1 MMNVR
6 KLLAR
11 TPLHVAILLF
21 AAIWLIPTLGL
32 LITSLRDS
40 TSIAGSGWWTVFPKL
55 FSGGEFSLVNYIGV
69 IFTEGLGRSFLNSL
83 FISVPATAIS
93 TFIASFAAFG
103 FAWMRFTG
111 RKVLFMLVVGLM
123 VIPLQMTFIPILPVY
138 SKLGLHGT
146 FPGIWL
152 AHTAYGLPLTMYLVH
167 NFMAGI
173 PKDLFDS
180 AAIDGASPFTT
191 FRKIIIPISVPAI
204 ASVFIFQFL
213 WIWNDLL
220 VALVYLSAKPNVAPL
235 TVSVANLVT
244 NRGQDWEL
252 LTAAAFVSMALPLFV
267 FFSLQRY
274 FVRGILA
281 GSVKG

>member
-1 MMNVR
+1 MMNAK
-6 KLLAR
+6 KLIAK
-11 TPLHVAILLF
+11 TPLHVAIFVF
-21 AAIWLIPTLGL
+21 AAIWAIPTLGL
-32 LITSLRDS
+32 LITSFRDPA
-40 TSIAGSGWWTVFPKL
+40 SIAGSGWWTIFPRL
-55 FSGGEFSLVNYIGV
+55 LSGGQYSLENYVGV
-69 IFTEGLGRSFLNSL
+69 IYSEGLGRSFLNSL
-83 FISVPATAIS
+83 IISVPATAIS

-103 FAWMRFTG
+103 FAWMGFTG
-111 RKVLFMLVVGLM
+111 RRTLFMVVVGLM
-123 VIPLQMTFIPILPVY
+123 VIPLQMTFIPILPIY
-138 SKLGLHGT
+138 NKLGLHGT

-152 AHTAYGLPLTMYLVH
+152 AHTAYGLPLTTYLVH

-180 AAIDGASPFTT
+180 AAIDGASPLRT
-191 FRKIIIPISVPAI
+191 FWNIVMPISIPAL

-220 VALVYLSAKPNVAPL
+220 VSLVYLTAQKSVAPL
-235 TVSVANLVT
+235 MLSIANLVT

-252 LTAAAFVSMALPLFV
+252 LTAAAFVSMALPLVV

>member
-1 MMNVR
+1 MKIR
-6 KLLAR
+6 RFATR
-11 TPLHVAILLF
+11 SPLHIIIFLV

-32 LITSLRDS
+32 LITSFRDPAD
-40 TSIAGSGWWTVFPKL
+40 IAATGWWTVLPTL
-55 FSGGEFSLVNYIGV
+55 LRGGQFSLENYVGV
-69 IFTEGLGRSFLNSL
+69 LRDQGLARSFLNSL
-83 FISVPATAIS
+83 VISVPATAIS

-103 FAWMRFTG
+103 FAWMKFSG
-111 RKVLFMLVVGLM
+111 RKALFMLVVGLM
-123 VIPLQMTFIPILPVY
+123 VIPIQMTFIPVLPIY
-138 SKLGLHGT
+138 SKLHLAGT

-152 AHTAYGLPLTMYLVH
+152 AHTAYGLPLTIYLVH

-173 PKDLFDS
+173 PKELFDS
-180 AAIDGASPFTT
+180 ASIDGASPF
-191 FRKIIIPISVPAI
+191 KIFWRIAIPISVPAL

-220 VALVYLSAKPNVAPL
+220 VSLIYLGARPHVAPL
-235 TVSVANLVT
+235 TVNIANLVT

-252 LTAAAFVSMALPLFV
+252 LTAAAFVSMALPLVV

>member
-1 MMNVR
+1 MNLR
-6 KLLAR
+6 KAVGR
-11 TPLHVAILLF
+11 TPLHLVILF
-21 AAIWLIPTLGL
+21 FVGIWFLPTLGL
-32 LITSLRDS
+32 LITSFRDPS
-40 TSIAGSGWWTVFPKL
+40 SVAGSGWWTIFPKL
-55 FSGGEFSLVNYIGV
+55 FSGGQFSLQSYVGV
-69 IFTEGLGRSFLNSL
+69 VRDQGLGRAFLNSL
-83 FISVPATAIS
+83 IISVPATAIS
-93 TFIASFAAFG
+93 TFVASFAAYG

-111 RKVLFMLVVGLM
+111 RRYLFMVVVGLM
-123 VIPLQMTFIPILPVY
+123 VIPLQMTFIPVLPIY
-138 SKLGLHGT
+138 GKLGLAGT

-152 AHTAYGLPLTMYLVH
+152 AHTAYGLPLTTYLVH

-180 AAIDGASPFTT
+180 AAIDGASPFMT
-191 FRKIIIPISVPAI
+191 FSRIVMPISVPAL

-220 VALVYLSAKPNVAPL
+220 VGLVYLGALPNVAPL
-235 TVSVANLVT
+235 TVSIANLVT

-252 LTAAAFVSMALPLFV
+252 LTAAAFVSMALPLVV

>member
-1 MMNVR
+1 MNPR
-6 KLLAR
+6 RLAAR
-11 TPLHVAILLF
+11 TPLHLAIFVF
-21 AAIWLIPTLGL
+21 AAIWFIPTLGL
-32 LITSLRDS
+32 LITSLRDPA
-40 TSIAGSGWWTVFPKL
+40 SIAGSGWWTVFPKL
-55 FSGGEFSLVNYIGV
+55 FSGGQFSLENYAGV
-69 IFTEGLGRSFLNSL
+69 IQQQGLGRAFLNSL
-83 FISVPATAIS
+83 RISIPATAIS

-103 FAWMRFTG
+103 FAWMRFSG
-111 RKVLFMLVVGLM
+111 RRILFMLVVGLM
-123 VIPLQMTFIPILPVY
+123 VIPLQMTFIPILPIY
-138 SKLGLHGT
+138 SKLGLSGT

-152 AHTAYGLPLTMYLVH
+152 AHTAYGLPLTTYLVH

-180 AAIDGASPFTT
+180 AAIDGASPFTM
-191 FRKIIIPISVPAI
+191 FRKIVIPISVPAL

-220 VALVYLSAKPNVAPL
+220 VALVYLSAKPDVAPL
-235 TVSVANLVT
+235 TVSIANLVT
-244 NRGQDWEL
+244 NMGRNWEL
-252 LTAAAFVSMALPLFV
+252 LTAAAFVSMALPLVV

>member
-1 MMNVR
+1 MS
-6 KLLAR
+6 LLRMLSR
-11 TPLHVAILLF
+11 TPLHLILILF
-21 AAIWLIPTLGL
+21 AAVWLIPTLGL
-32 LITSLRDS
+32 LITSFRDPS
-40 TSIAGSGWWTVFPKL
+40 AIAGSGWWTIFPKL
-55 FSGGEFSLVNYIGV
+55 FNVGQYSLENYVSV
-69 IFTEGLGRSFLNSL
+69 ILKEGFGRSFLNSL
-83 FISVPATAIS
+83 VISVPATLIS

-103 FAWMRFTG
+103 FAWLRFPG
-111 RKVLFMLVVGLM
+111 RKFLFMMVVGLM
-123 VIPLQMTFIPILPVY
+123 VIPLQMTFIPILPLY
-138 SKLGLHGT
+138 SKLGLAGT

-152 AHTAYGLPLTMYLVH
+152 AHTAYGLPLTTYLVH
-167 NFMAGI
+167 NFMAAI

-180 AAIDGASPFTT
+180 AAIDGASAFTI
-191 FRKIIIPISVPAI
+191 FQRIVMPISLPAI

-220 VALVYLSAKPNVAPL
+220 VALIYLGAKPEVAPM
-235 TVSVANLVT
+235 TVKIANLVT

-252 LTAAAFVSMALPLFV
+252 LTAAAFVSMALPLVV

>member
-1 MMNVR
+1 VR
-6 KLLAR
+6 IKRLVAR
-11 TPLHVAILLF
+11 TPLHVTIFVF

-32 LITSLRDS
+32 LITSFREPS
-40 TSIAGSGWWTVFPKL
+40 SIAGSGWWTVFPKL
-55 FSGGEFSLVNYIGV
+55 FSGGQFSLQNYAGV
-69 IFTEGLGRSFLNSL
+69 VLQEGLGRSFINSL

-93 TFIASFAAFG
+93 TIIASFAAFG

-111 RKVLFMLVVGLM
+111 RNLLFMLVIGLM
-123 VIPLQMTFIPILPVY
+123 VIPLQMTFIPILPIY
-138 SKLGLHGT
+138 SKLKLAGT

-152 AHTAYGLPLTMYLVH
+152 AHTAYGLPLTTFLVH
-167 NFMAGI
+167 NFMAGL

-180 AAIDGASPFTT
+180 ASIDGASAFMT
-191 FRKIIIPISVPAI
+191 FWRIVIPISVPAL

-220 VALVYLSAKPNVAPL
+220 VALVYLSAKPNVAPV
-235 TVSVANLVT
+235 TVTIANLVT

-252 LTAAAFVSMALPLFV
+252 LTAAAFVSMALPLVV

>member
-1 MMNVR
+1 MMT
-6 KLLAR
+6 AR
-11 TPLHVAILLF
+11 RLIARSPLHLTIFLF
-21 AAIWLIPTLGL
+21 TIMWLIPTLGL
-32 LITSLRDS
+32 LITSFRNPAN
-40 TSIAGSGWWTVFPKL
+40 IAGSGWWTVFPKL
-55 FSGGEFSLVNYIGV
+55 FSGGQYSLENYVGV
-69 IFTEGLGRSFLNSL
+69 LRGEGLARSFLNSL
-83 FISVPATAIS
+83 TISVPATAIS

-103 FAWMRFTG
+103 FAWMYFGG
-111 RKVLFMLVVGLM
+111 RKILFMLVVGLM
-123 VIPLQMTFIPILPVY
+123 VIPLQMTFIPILPIY
-138 SKLGLHGT
+138 SKLKLAGT

-152 AHTAYGLPLTMYLVH
+152 AHTAYGLPLTTYLVH

-180 AAIDGASPFTT
+180 ASIDGASPFMT
-191 FRKIIIPISVPAI
+191 FWRIVIPISVPAL

-220 VALVYLSAKPNVAPL
+220 VALVYLSAKPNVAPV
-235 TVSVANLVT
+235 TVTIANLVT

-252 LTAAAFVSMALPLFV
+252 LTAAAFVSMALPLVV

>member
-1 MMNVR
+1 VNPR
-6 KLLAR
+6 RLIAK
-11 TPLHVAILLF
+11 TPLHLAILLF
-21 AAIWLIPTLGL
+21 AAIWIIPTLGL
-32 LITSLRDS
+32 LFTSFRDP
-40 TSIAGSGWWTVFPKL
+40 TNIAGSGWWTVLPKL
-55 FSGGEFSLVNYIGV
+55 FSGGQYSLENYVGV
-69 IFTEGLGRSFLNSL
+69 IFKEGLGRSFLNSL

-103 FAWMRFTG
+103 FAWMKFSG
-111 RKVLFMLVVGLM
+111 RRVLFMLLVGLM
-123 VIPLQMTFIPILPVY
+123 VIPLQMTFIPILPIY
-138 SKLGLHGT
+138 SKLKLAGT

-152 AHTAYGLPLTMYLVH
+152 AHTAYGLPLTTYLVH
-167 NFMAGI
+167 NFMAAI

-180 AAIDGASPFTT
+180 ASIDGASPFMT
-191 FRKIIIPISVPAI
+191 FWRIVIPISVPAL

-220 VALVYLSAKPNVAPL
+220 VALVYLSAKPNVAPV
-235 TVSVANLVT
+235 TVSIANLVT

-252 LTAAAFVSMALPLFV
+252 LTAAAFVSMALPLVV

>member
-1 MMNVR
+1 MKTR
-6 KLLAR
+6 RLLAR
-11 TPLHVAILLF
+11 TPLHLAILVF

-32 LITSLRDS
+32 LITSLRAP
-40 TSIAGSGWWTVFPKL
+40 TNIAETGWWTVFPKL
-55 FSGGEFSLVNYIGV
+55 FSGGQFSLENYVGV
-69 IFTEGLGRSFLNSL
+69 IRQQGLGTAFFNSL
-83 FISVPATAIS
+83 KISVPATLIS

-103 FAWMRFTG
+103 FAWMKFSG
-111 RKVLFMLVVGLM
+111 RRTLFMLLVGLM
-123 VIPLQMTFIPILPVY
+123 VIPLQMTFIPILPIY
-138 SKLGLHGT
+138 SKLKLTGT
-146 FPGIWL
+146 LPGIWL
-152 AHTAYGLPLTMYLVH
+152 AHTAYGLPLTTYLVH

-180 AAIDGASPFTT
+180 ASIDGASPITT
-191 FRKIIIPISVPAI
+191 FFRIVLPISVPAL

-220 VALVYLSAKPNVAPL
+220 VALVYLSAKPDVAPL
-235 TVSVANLVT
+235 TVSIANMVT
-244 NRGQDWEL
+244 NMGRNWEL
-252 LTAAAFVSMALPLFV
+252 LTAAAFVSMALPLVV

>member
-1 MMNVR
+1 M
-6 KLLAR
+6 KLRRFATR
-11 TPLHVAILLF
+11 SPLHITIFVF

-32 LITSLRDS
+32 LITSFRDP
-40 TSIAGSGWWTVFPKL
+40 TNIAGTGWWTVLPKL
-55 FSGGEFSLVNYIGV
+55 FSGGQFSLENYIGV
-69 IFTEGLGRSFLNSL
+69 LRGEGLARSFVNSL

-103 FAWMRFTG
+103 FAWMKFSG
-111 RKVLFMLVVGLM
+111 RRWLFMLVVGLM
-123 VIPLQMTFIPILPVY
+123 VIPLQMTFIPVLPIY
-138 SKLGLHGT
+138 SKFHLAGT

-152 AHTAYGLPLTMYLVH
+152 AHTAYGLPLTTYLVH

-180 AAIDGASPFTT
+180 AAIDGASPFMT
-191 FRKIIIPISVPAI
+191 FWRIVIPISVPAL

-220 VALVYLSAKPNVAPL
+220 VALIYLSAKPNVAPI
-235 TVSVANLVT
+235 TVTIANLVT

-252 LTAAAFVSMALPLFV
+252 LTAAAFVSMALPLVV

-274 FVRGILA
+274 FIRGILA
-281 GSVKG
+281 GSIKG

>member
-1 MMNVR
+1 MT
-6 KLLAR
+6 AR
-11 TPLHVAILLF
+11 RLIARSPLHLTIFLF
-21 AAIWLIPTLGL
+21 TIMWLIPTLGL
-32 LITSLRDS
+32 LITSFRNPAN
-40 TSIAGSGWWTVFPKL
+40 IAGSGWWTVFPKL
-55 FSGGEFSLVNYIGV
+55 FSGGQYSLENYVGV
-69 IFTEGLGRSFLNSL
+69 LRGEGLARSFLNSL
-83 FISVPATAIS
+83 TISVPATAIS

-103 FAWMRFTG
+103 FAWMYFGG
-111 RKVLFMLVVGLM
+111 RKILFMLVVGLM
-123 VIPLQMTFIPILPVY
+123 VIPLQMTFIPILPIY
-138 SKLGLHGT
+138 SKLKLAGT

-152 AHTAYGLPLTMYLVH
+152 AHTAYGLPLTTYLVH

-180 AAIDGASPFTT
+180 ASIDGASPFMT
-191 FRKIIIPISVPAI
+191 FWRIVIPISVPAL

-220 VALVYLSAKPNVAPL
+220 VALVYLSAKPNVAPV
-235 TVSVANLVT
+235 TVTIANLVT

-252 LTAAAFVSMALPLFV
+252 LTAAAFVSMALPLVV

>member
-1 MMNVR
+1 MDLR
-6 KLLAR
+6 KAASR
-11 TPLHVAILLF
+11 TPLHVALLF
-21 AAIWLIPTLGL
+21 FGILWLIPTLGL
-32 LITSLRDS
+32 LITSFRDPS
-40 TSIAGSGWWTVFPKL
+40 AIAASGWWTVFPKL
-55 FSGGEFSLVNYIGV
+55 FSGGQFSLQNYVSV
-69 IFTEGLGRSFLNSL
+69 ILKEGLGRSFLNSL
-83 FISVPATAIS
+83 TISIPATLLS
-93 TFIASFAAFG
+93 VFVASFAAFG
-103 FAWMRFTG
+103 FAWLRFGG
-111 RKVLFMLVVGLM
+111 RRYLFMMLVALM
-123 VIPLQMTFIPILPVY
+123 VIPLQMTFIPILPIY
-138 SKLGLHGT
+138 SKLGLAGT

-152 AHTAYGLPLTMYLVH
+152 AHTAYGLPLTTYLVH

-180 AAIDGASPFTT
+180 AAIDGATPLTT
-191 FRKIIIPISVPAI
+191 FWRIVMPISLPAL

-220 VALVYLSAKPNVAPL
+220 VALIYLGARPNVAPMTL
-235 TVSVANLVT
+235 KIANLVT

-252 LTAAAFVSMALPLFV
+252 LTAAAFVSMALPLVV